1 MIDYIFNC
9 INAVLMQQ
17 LTFLFIQRYCPV
29 GCGPY

>member
-17 LTFLFIQRYCPV
+17 LTFYSFSVIAL
-29 GCGPY
+29 